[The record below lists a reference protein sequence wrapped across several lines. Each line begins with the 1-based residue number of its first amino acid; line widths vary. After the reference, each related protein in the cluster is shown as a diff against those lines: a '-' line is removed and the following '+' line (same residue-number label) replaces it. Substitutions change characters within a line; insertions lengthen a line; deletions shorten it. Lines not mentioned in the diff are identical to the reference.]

1 MMKNQIQIPAKS
13 QRRKNA
19 NLTRG
24 RGDTETRRCVA
35 GGHRALWGTKLVTRN
50 IPVSPCLRVSVSAF
64 APLRLCGKLLVI
76 AFAMTFVLSAQ
87 VNAQEPAD
95 TIRVQTRVVFLDAL
109 VKDKRTG
116 IPISDLK
123 LENFQVFDDGKPRS
137 ISYFT
142 REGQA
147 RKPLALVIILDCS
160 EDGAGRFFK
169 RPEILKAMTD
179 ELAKLPPGDEVA
191 IVAMNIGED
200 EKRVW
205 LTEFT
210 SDRTQIAAALGRVPA
225 FIETPEKFE
234 NAPEA
239 KGEAKPP
246 DTAVKQESKGSLS
259 ITTEYPK
266 TVATAQPAPTPD
278 DVVETET
285 IKGKN
290 GAIVVRTIKKDGS
303 ISVKRTSGNGHVVL
317 QLDDI
322 YDMAAAVRDSSRS
335 AGKLRPNSQAAIV
348 WVSDGI
354 APIFFEDRD
363 ATEKILIHD
372 NVIFNSL
379 TVDLRTLFKFLV
391 PIGRPVAGWMGIS
404 LYGSAKRLAQQSGGE
419 AVRVNRVSDYGSGL
433 AKVIGNLTARYSLG
447 FSLAEEEKDDGRMHN
462 LEVRVKAEDAKG
474 KTRKLAVSSR
484 QGYYMPSET
493 KEATASRAQ

>member
-1 MMKNQIQIPAKS
+1 MMRQDQTEFPARAQRCKGKS
-13 QRRKNA
+13 SPRK
-19 NLTRG
+19 TP
-24 RGDTETRRCVA
+24 
-35 GGHRALWGTKLVTRN
+35 LVCARSRSLSTAR
-50 IPVSPCLRVSVSAF
+50 PAF
-64 APLRLCGKLLVI
+64 APLRLCGKFLLL
-76 AFAMTFVLSAQ
+76 AFALTAASFVASRVATAQ
-87 VNAQEPAD
+87 TQED
-95 TIRVQTRVVFLDAL
+95 VVRVQTRVVFLDAL

-116 IPISDLK
+116 IPISDLQPK
-123 LENFQVFDDGKPRS
+123 NFQVFDDGKPRS

-147 RKPLALVIILDCS
+147 RKPLALVIILDCR
-160 EDGAGRFFK
+160 EDGAGRFLK
-169 RPEILKAMTD
+169 RPEILKAMAA
-179 ELAKLPPGDEVA
+179 ELAKLPPADEVA
-191 IVAMNIGED
+191 IVAMNINGEE
-200 EKRVW
+200 EKRLW
-205 LTEFT
+205 LTDFT
-210 SDRTQIAAALGRVPA
+210 SDRNQIAAALARVPA
-225 FIETPEKFE
+225 FVVVPQEVLDARAAKEKQLAAE
-234 NAPEA
+234 RQNAIQQE
-239 KGEAKPP
+239 KQEQQK
-246 DTAVKQESKGSLS
+246 KQESKGSLS
-259 ITTEYPK
+259 ITTDSQK
-266 TVATAQPAPTPD
+266 TLAAAQPTPTPD

-303 ISVKRTSGNGHVVL
+303 VSVKRTNGSGHMVIE
-317 QLDDI
+317 LDDV

-372 NVIFNSL
+372 NVIFSSL
-379 TVDLRTLFKFLV
+379 TVDLRTLFKFLM

-447 FSLAEEEKDDGRMHN
+447 FSLAEEEKDDGRQHS
-462 LEVRVKAEDAKG
+462 LEVRVKAEDTKG
-474 KTRKLAVSSR
+474 KTRKLTVSSR
-484 QGYYMPSET
+484 QGYYMPAET
-493 KEATASRAQ
+493 KEASASRSQ